1 MQRTTLWLSSM
12 AIAALLAGANAQ
24 TWDET
29 RNGGGDAGNLP
40 GTAQVVQGSGP
51 LRQITGSINV
61 GGDVD
66 MFAIL
71 ISDPANFYAH
81 AGTTTETTFDSKL
94 RLFDS
99 QGRPL
104 WSNDD
109 SPVTTYDG
117 RTIGSY
123 RSLIAGGLD
132 PGFYRRSDTPN
143 TAGSATWSLPGPGL
157 YYLAIHVW
165 PMKPANAA
173 GNPLWHESYPY
184 NPIYAPYNARAN
196 DVVAS
201 WTGSSST
208 TGSYTIWLGGASFVP
223 EPASMVALGAGLV
236 GLLGLRRRK
245 K

>member
-109 SPVTTYDG
+109 SPVTT
-117 RTIGSY
+117 
-123 RSLIAGGLD
+123 
-132 PGFYRRSDTPN
+132 
-143 TAGSATWSLPGPGL
+143 
-157 YYLAIHVW
+157 
-165 PMKPANAA
+165 
-173 GNPLWHESYPY
+173 
-184 NPIYAPYNARAN
+184 
-196 DVVAS
+196 
-201 WTGSSST
+201 
-208 TGSYTIWLGGASFVP
+208 
-223 EPASMVALGAGLV
+223 
-236 GLLGLRRRK
+236 
-245 K
+245 